1 MIFRSLHAKLL
12 AIYFAIVL
20 LFVGCLGGTLTIS
33 YRNNLTKMREES
45 VIDCARQIALMY
57 ADGSLSIVD
66 IENGQTIPV
75 LMTTAKD
82 FDATIQI
89 VNTTS
94 KRLFYNMSEEKM
106 TVYEKDQLVDD
117 DIYHTVYNL
126 GETYVRSD
134 YYNKEMNKN
143 VSTIAYPLT
152 YPNSPSGAKPW
163 AILIINS
170 SLDSVNDAYSEI
182 ISTLWIPVILVTVIG
197 LVVIYLLTERIVKK
211 VKKLK
216 SATEEIAK
224 GDFDTRV
231 EFKEKDEI
239 GLLADGFNK
248 MAEDLKIADASKKD
262 FVSNAA
268 HELRSPMTSINGFVE
283 GMLDG
288 TIPKDKHRMYL
299 EIVSSEVKRLTKLV
313 KTMLD
318 LSRIESGRDKIS
330 FAKTDINEL
339 IRHVI
344 IRLSQKIELKGIIP
358 KIEISD
364 EPLYVYAD
372 NDKIEQ
378 VLQNLIDNA
387 IKFTEKDEYIYI
399 STVQKGDKVFVK
411 IKDEG
416 SGISEYDLKFIWDRF
431 YTVDKARSGNKTGT
445 GLGLSIVKTIIDQHN
460 ENISVNSSVNKGTEF
475 IFTLKKFNE

>member
-33 YRNNLTKMREES
+33 YRKNLTKMREES

-94 KRLFYNMSEEKM
+94 GLLFYNMSEDKM
-106 TVYEKDQLVDD
+106 TVYEKDEKVDA

-170 SLDSVNDAYSEI
+170 SLDSVNEAYSEI
-182 ISTLWIPVILVTVIG
+182 VSTLWIPVILITISG
-197 LVVIYLLTERIVKK
+197 LVVIYLLTNRIVKK
-211 VKKLK
+211 VKKLQN
-216 SATEEIAK
+216 ATEQIAK

-231 EFKEKDEI
+231 EFNEKDEI

-288 TIPKDKHRMYL
+288 TIPKEKHRMYL

-318 LSRIESGRDKIS
+318 LSRIESGRDKVS

-339 IRHVI
+339 IRQVV

-358 KIEISD
+358 EIEISD
-364 EPLYVYAD
+364 EPLFVYAD
-372 NDKIEQ
+372 SDKIEQ

-387 IKFTEKDEYIYI
+387 IKFTEKDESIYI
-399 STVQKGDKVFVK
+399 STVQKDDKIIVK

-416 SGISEYDLKFIWDRF
+416 SGISEEDLKFIWDRF

-460 ENISVNSSVNKGTEF
+460 ETISVNSSINNGTEF
-475 IFTLKKFNE
+475 KFTLKKFNE

>member
-12 AIYFAIVL
+12 AIYFVIVL

-33 YRNNLTKMREES
+33 YRKNLTKMREES
-45 VIDCARQIALMY
+45 VVDCARQIAKMY

-106 TVYEKDQLVDD
+106 TVYEKDQLVDEE
-117 DIYHTVYNL
+117 IYNVVYNH
-126 GETYVRSD
+126 GETYIRSD
-134 YYNKEMNKN
+134 YYNEEMDKN
-143 VSTIAYPLT
+143 VLTIAYPLT
-152 YPNSPSGAKPW
+152 YPNSSSGAKPW

-170 SLDSVNDAYSEI
+170 SLDSVNQAYSEI
-182 ISTLWIPVILVTVIG
+182 ISTLWIPVILVTIIG
-197 LVVIYLLTERIVKK
+197 LVLIYALTNRIVKK
-211 VKKLK
+211 VKKLNK
-216 SATEEIAK
+216 ATEKIAK

-231 EFKEKDEI
+231 ELNENDEI
-239 GLLADGFNK
+239 GVLAEAFNK
-248 MAEDLKIADASKKD
+248 MAEDLKAADASKKD

-288 TIPKDKHRMYL
+288 TIPKEKHRAYL

-318 LSRIESGRDKIS
+318 LSRIESGRDKITL
-330 FAKTDINEL
+330 AKTDINEL
-339 IRHVI
+339 IRHVV
-344 IRLSQKIELKGIIP
+344 IRLSQKIEIKGIIP
-358 KIEISD
+358 EIDISD
-364 EPLYVYAD
+364 EPLLVYAD
-372 NDKIEQ
+372 SDKIEQ

-399 STVQKGDKVFVK
+399 STVKQGDKVLVK

-416 SGISEYDLKFIWDRF
+416 SGISEEDLKFIWDRF

-460 ENISVNSSVNKGTEF
+460 ETITVESNVDKGTEF
-475 IFTLKKFNE
+475 VFTLQVFEE

>member
-33 YRNNLTKMREES
+33 YRKNLTKMREES
-45 VIDCARQIALMY
+45 VIDCARQIASMY
-57 ADGSLSIVD
+57 ANGSLSIVD

-94 KRLFYNMSEEKM
+94 KRLFYNMSEDKM
-106 TVYEKDQLVDD
+106 IVYNRDQLVDD

-126 GETYVRSD
+126 GQTYVRSD
-134 YYNKEMNKN
+134 YYNEEMDKN
-143 VSTIAYPLT
+143 VSTIAYPLM
-152 YPNSPSGAKPW
+152 YPNSPSDAKPW

-182 ISTLWIPVILVTVIG
+182 VSTLWIPAVLVTVVG
-197 LVVIYLLTERIVKK
+197 LVVIYALTNRIVKR
-211 VKKLK
+211 VKKLN

-239 GLLADGFNK
+239 SLLADGFNK

-288 TIPKDKHRMYL
+288 TIPKEKYRMYL

-318 LSRIESGRDKIS
+318 LSRIESGRDKITLV
-330 FAKTDINEL
+330 KTDINEL
-339 IRHVI
+339 IRHVV

-358 KIEISD
+358 EIEISD
-364 EPLYVYAD
+364 DPLFVLAD
-372 NDKIEQ
+372 SDKIEQ

-387 IKFTEKDEYIYI
+387 IKFTEKDESIYI
-399 STVQKGDKVFVK
+399 STEQKGDKVYVK

-416 SGISEYDLKFIWDRF
+416 SGISEEDLKFIWDRF

-460 ENISVNSSVNKGTEF
+460 ETITVNSAVNKGTEF
-475 IFTLKKFNE
+475 IFTLKKFND

>member
-33 YRNNLTKMREES
+33 YRKNLTKMREEN
-45 VIDCARQIALMY
+45 VIDCARQIAAMY
-57 ADGSLSIVD
+57 ASGSLSIVD
-66 IENGQTIPV
+66 IEKGQTIPV

-94 KRLFYNMSEEKM
+94 KRLFYNMSEDKM
-106 TVYEKDQLVDD
+106 TVYHRDQLVDD

-126 GETYVRSD
+126 GQTYVRSD
-134 YYNKEMNKN
+134 YYNEEMDKN

-170 SLDSVNDAYSEI
+170 SLDSVNVAYSEI
-182 ISTLWIPVILVTVIG
+182 ISTLWIPAVLVTIIG
-197 LVVIYLLTERIVKK
+197 LAVIYALTNRIVKR

-248 MAEDLKIADASKKD
+248 MAEELKIADASKKD

-288 TIPKDKHRMYL
+288 TIPKEKHRMYL

-318 LSRIESGRDKIS
+318 LSRIESGRDKITLG
-330 FAKTDINEL
+330 KTDINEL
-339 IRHVI
+339 IRHVV

-358 KIEISD
+358 EINISD
-364 EPLYVYAD
+364 ELLFVSAD
-372 NDKIEQ
+372 SDKIEQ

-387 IKFTEKDEYIYI
+387 IKFTEKDESIYI
-399 STVQKGDKVFVK
+399 STEQKGNKVFVK

-416 SGISEYDLKFIWDRF
+416 SGISEEDLKFIWDRF

-460 ENISVNSSVNKGTEF
+460 ETITVNSAINKGTEF
-475 IFTLKKFNE
+475 IFTLKKFND

>member
-1 MIFRSLHAKLL
+1 MIFKSLHAKLL
-12 AIYFAIVL
+12 AIYFVIVL

-33 YRNNLTKMREES
+33 YRKNLTMMREES
-45 VIDCARQIALMY
+45 VIDCAKQIAKMY

-66 IENGQTIPV
+66 IEKGQTIPV

-117 DIYHTVYNL
+117 DIYDAVYHR
-126 GETYVRSD
+126 GETYVHSD
-134 YYNKEMNKN
+134 YFNKEMNKN

-170 SLDSVNDAYSEI
+170 SLDSVNEAYSEI
-182 ISTLWIPVILVTVIG
+182 VSTLWIPVILVTVIG
-197 LVVIYLLTERIVKK
+197 LILIYALTNRIVKRV
-211 VKKLK
+211 VKLQN
-216 SATEEIAK
+216 ATEKIAK

-231 EFKEKDEI
+231 EFKENDEI
-239 GLLADGFNK
+239 GLLAKGFNK
-248 MAEDLKIADASKKD
+248 MAEDLKAADASKKE

-288 TIPKDKHRMYL
+288 TIPKEKHMVYL

-318 LSRIESGRDKIS
+318 LSRIESGRDKITL
-330 FAKTDINEL
+330 AKTDINEL
-339 IRHVI
+339 IRHVV
-344 IRLSQKIELKGIIP
+344 IRLSQKIEIKGIIP
-358 KIEISD
+358 EIEISD

-372 NDKIEQ
+372 SDKIEQ

-399 STVQKGDKVFVK
+399 STVKQNDKVFVK

-416 SGISEYDLKFIWDRF
+416 SGISEEDLKFIWDRF

-445 GLGLSIVKTIIDQHN
+445 GLGLSIVKTIIDQHDQT
-460 ENISVNSSVNKGTEF
+460 ITVDSKIAKGTEF
-475 IFTLKKFNE
+475 VFTLKVFEE